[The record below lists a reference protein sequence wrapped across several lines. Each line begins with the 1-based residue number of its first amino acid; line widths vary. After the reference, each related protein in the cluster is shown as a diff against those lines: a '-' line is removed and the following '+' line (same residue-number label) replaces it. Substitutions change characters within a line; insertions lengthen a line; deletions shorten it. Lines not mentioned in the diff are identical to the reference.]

1 MRINRGR
8 SIRWPLIAGTVGV
21 VVLVLSML
29 PRTRSLPEG
38 YTCTYFPAGGHR
50 YLIAPGGIK
59 KVGQEVLDYAVS
71 GTLVTGTVR
80 LRLEHDEVRSFRLD
94 LKTHEVTLGDRVQGN
109 AP

>member
-1 MRINRGR
+1 MNARRVIQWAALVGIGAGLGRI
-8 SIRWPLIAGTVGV
+8 A
-21 VVLVLSML
+21 LSF

-38 YTCTYFPAGGHR
+38 YTDTYFPSGGHR

-59 KVGQEVLDYAVS
+59 KVGQEVLDYHVS

-80 LRLEHDEVRSFRLD
+80 LRLGQGDVRTFRLD
-94 LKTHEVTLGDRVQGN
+94 LKTHTVALGDRVPSD